1 MLSDITVNIPKKAFL
16 PCYWHLLKSEAHIDF
31 YWGGRDSG
39 KSQDIAQQLIK
50 DCLALPYFKCLLIKK
65 THNTIQE
72 SQWETIKNICE
83 AWGIDHLFKFRVA
96 PLSIECLNGNRFLA
110 RGCDN
115 PQSIKSTRDPSHSW
129 IEEANQLSLDDFIT
143 VTTTLRANNVKI
155 KQRVSFN
162 PEFDGDYEEHWLWKT
177 FFAGRNPNGSYS
189 WDLTLPSGRKFSY
202 TYTSTHTTYP
212 DNPKVS
218 PERIAF
224 LEMLKDIDPYYYRVF
239 TLGLPGRRKNNAP
252 FVFAF
257 DRTKHLGKTTWNRA
271 YETYLSFDFNR
282 QPLCCTVWQWY
293 NNEIF
298 GIEAIKLDNSDI
310 YKMCDYILLHYPGAI
325 YIVTGDATGRASSA
339 LVLDAINYYTVI
351 KSKLGLGQG
360 QLKVPDANPLIKESQ
375 VLTNAVLAMC
385 KVTID
390 TDNCKPLIFDF
401 ENVRILPDG
410 SIEKRNREDP
420 AQQAD
425 FLDTARYFFSTF
437 FKWVLR
443 Q

>member
-1 MLSDITVNIPKKAFL
+1 MLTDITVNIPKKAFL
-16 PCYWHLLKSEAHIDF
+16 KCYWHLLKSDAHIDF

-96 PLSIECLNGNRFLA
+96 PLSIECINGNRFLA

-115 PQSIKSTRDPSHSW
+115 PQSIKSTRNPSHSW

-162 PEFDGDYEEHWLWKT
+162 PEFDTDFEEHWLWKT
-177 FFAGRNPNGSYS
+177 FFSGKDPNGSYN
-189 WDLTLPSGRKFSY
+189 WEFTLPSGKKFDY
-202 TYTSTHTTYP
+202 TYTSTHTTYHH
-212 DNPKVS
+212 NPKVA

-224 LEMLKDIDPYYYRVF
+224 LEMLQDIDPYYYRVY

-257 DRTKHLGKTTWNRA
+257 DRAKHLGKTTANRGF
-271 YETYLSFDFNR
+271 ELYLSFDFNR
-282 QPLCCTVWQWY
+282 QPLCCTVWQY
-293 NNEIF
+293 YGNHIY
-298 GIEAIKLDNSDI
+298 GIQAIKLDNSDI
-310 YKMCDYILLHYPGAI
+310 YKMCDYILLHYPGFL
-325 YIVTGDATGRASSA
+325 YTVTGDATGKASSA

-351 KSKLGLGQG
+351 KSKLNLGSG
-360 QLKVPDANPLIKESQ
+360 QLKVPDSNPIVKESQ
-375 VLTNAVLAMC
+375 VLTNAVFAMLT
-385 KVTID
+385 VTID
-390 TDNCKPLIFDF
+390 PDNCKGLIFDL
-401 ENVRILPDG
+401 ENVRVLPDG
-410 SIEKRNREDP
+410 SIEKKNREDP
-420 AQQAD
+420 TQQAD
-425 FLDTARYFFSTF
+425 FLDTCRYFFSTF
-437 FKWVLR
+437 FKWLLK